1 MKKFVVSC
9 LLIGIA
15 SCSVSPKKLDELNS
29 ENNYYSPAQTIKCMQ
44 MQTPQRPHPI
54 NKKGEVRESY
64 DQGDCYDDLLSKN
77 TRELTI
83 ELGKSSIDLNV
94 DKEQEILSVNDNS
107 IDDIDIE
114 AIETKVLK
122 KPKKTKF

>member
-1 MKKFVVSC
+1 MKKTVC
-9 LLIGIA
+9 LLIFGLV
-15 SCSVSPKKLDELNS
+15 SCSLSPKKLDELSS

-64 DQGDCYDDLLSKN
+64 DQGDCYDDLLTKN

-83 ELGKSSIDLNV
+83 EFGKSSIDLNV

-122 KPKKTKF
+122 KPKQN

>member
-1 MKKFVVSC
+1 MKKTICFLIFGLVSC
-9 LLIGIA
+9 SL
-15 SCSVSPKKLDELNS
+15 SPKKLDELNS

-44 MQTPQRPHPI
+44 MQTPQRPHPV

-77 TRELTI
+77 IRELTL
-83 ELGKSSIDLNV
+83 EFDSSSIDLG
-94 DKEQEILSVNDNS
+94 DGKEQEILTVNNDS

-114 AIETKVLK
+114 AIEAKVLK
-122 KPKKTKF
+122 KPKQD

>member
-9 LLIGIA
+9 LLIGIV

-64 DQGDCYDDLLSKN
+64 DQGDCYDDLLTKN
-77 TRELTI
+77 IRELTI

-122 KPKKTKF
+122 KPKQN

>member
-9 LLIGIA
+9 LLIGIV

-64 DQGDCYDDLLSKN
+64 DQGDCYDDLLTKN

-83 ELGKSSIDLNV
+83 EFGKSSIDLNV

-107 IDDIDIE
+107 INDIDIE

-122 KPKKTKF
+122 KPKQN

>member
-9 LLIGIA
+9 LLIGIV

-64 DQGDCYDDLLSKN
+64 DQGDCYDDLLTKN

-83 ELGKSSIDLNV
+83 EFGKSSIDLNV
-94 DKEQEILSVNDNS
+94 YKEQEILSVNDNS
-107 IDDIDIE
+107 IDIE

-122 KPKKTKF
+122 KPKQN

>member
-9 LLIGIA
+9 LLIGIV

-64 DQGDCYDDLLSKN
+64 DQGDCYDDLLTKN

-83 ELGKSSIDLNV
+83 EFGKSFIDLNV
-94 DKEQEILSVNDNS
+94 DKEQEILSVNENS

-122 KPKKTKF
+122 KPKQN

>member
-1 MKKFVVSC
+1 MKKFAVSC
-9 LLIGIA
+9 LLIGIV

-64 DQGDCYDDLLSKN
+64 DQGDCYDDLLTKN

-83 ELGKSSIDLNV
+83 EFGKSSIDLNV

-122 KPKKTKF
+122 KPKQN

>member
-9 LLIGIA
+9 LLIGIV

-64 DQGDCYDDLLSKN
+64 DQGDCYDDLLTKN

-83 ELGKSSIDLNV
+83 EFDNSSINLSDG
-94 DKEQEILSVNDNS
+94 KEQEILTINSDS

-114 AIETKVLK
+114 AIEAKVLK
-122 KPKKTKF
+122 KPKQD

>member
-1 MKKFVVSC
+1 MKKSYVNFLIIGVVSC
-9 LLIGIA
+9 
-15 SCSVSPKKLDELNS
+15 SMSPKKLDELNS

-44 MQTPQRPHPI
+44 MQSPQRPHPV

-64 DQGDCYDDLLSKN
+64 DQDDCYDDLLSKN

-83 ELGKSSIDLNV
+83 EFDNSSINLSDG
-94 DKEQEILSVNDNS
+94 KEQEILTINSDS

-114 AIETKVLK
+114 AIEAKVLK
-122 KPKKTKF
+122 KPKQD

>member
-1 MKKFVVSC
+1 MKKFAVSC
-9 LLIGIA
+9 LLIGIV

-64 DQGDCYDDLLSKN
+64 DQGDCYDDLLTKN
-77 TRELTI
+77 IRELTI
-83 ELGKSSIDLNV
+83 EFGKSSIDLNV

-122 KPKKTKF
+122 KPKQN

>member
-9 LLIGIA
+9 LLIGMV

-64 DQGDCYDDLLSKN
+64 DQGDCYDDLLTKN
-77 TRELTI
+77 IRELTI
-83 ELGKSSIDLNV
+83 EFGKSSIDLNV

-122 KPKKTKF
+122 KPKQN

>member
-1 MKKFVVSC
+1 MKKFVVSY
-9 LLIGIA
+9 LLIGIV
-15 SCSVSPKKLDELNS
+15 SCSISPKKLDELNS

-83 ELGKSSIDLNV
+83 EFGKSSIDLNV

-122 KPKKTKF
+122 KPKQN

>member
-1 MKKFVVSC
+1 MKKTICFLIFGLVSC
-9 LLIGIA
+9 SL
-15 SCSVSPKKLDELNS
+15 SPKKLDELNS

-44 MQTPQRPHPI
+44 MQTPQRPHPV

-77 TRELTI
+77 IRELTL
-83 ELGKSSIDLNV
+83 EFDRSSIDLG
-94 DKEQEILSVNDNS
+94 DGKEQEILTVNNDS

-114 AIETKVLK
+114 AIEAKVLK
-122 KPKKTKF
+122 KPKQD

>member
-1 MKKFVVSC
+1 MKKFVISC
-9 LLIGIA
+9 LLIGIV

-64 DQGDCYDDLLSKN
+64 DQGDCYDDLLTKN

-83 ELGKSSIDLNV
+83 EFDNSSIDLS
-94 DKEQEILSVNDNS
+94 DGKEQEILAINSDS
-107 IDDIDIE
+107 IDDIDFE
-114 AIETKVLK
+114 AIEAKVLK
-122 KPKKTKF
+122 KPKQD

>member
-64 DQGDCYDDLLSKN
+64 DQGDCYDDLLTRN
-77 TRELTI
+77 IRELTI
-83 ELGKSSIDLNV
+83 KFGKPSIDLNV
-94 DKEQEILSVNDNS
+94 DMEKEILSVNDNS

-122 KPKKTKF
+122 KPKQN

>member
-1 MKKFVVSC
+1 MKKFAVSC
-9 LLIGIA
+9 LLIGIV

-64 DQGDCYDDLLSKN
+64 DQGDCYDDLLTKN

-83 ELGKSSIDLNV
+83 EFDNSSIDLS
-94 DKEQEILSVNDNS
+94 DGKEQEILTINSDS

-114 AIETKVLK
+114 VIEAKVLK
-122 KPKKTKF
+122 KPKQD

>member
-9 LLIGIA
+9 LLIGMV

-64 DQGDCYDDLLSKN
+64 DQGDCYDDLLTKN
-77 TRELTI
+77 IRELTI
-83 ELGKSSIDLNV
+83 EFGKSSIDLNV

-114 AIETKVLK
+114 AIETKMLK
-122 KPKKTKF
+122 KPKQN

>member
-54 NKKGEVRESY
+54 NKKGDVKESY
-64 DQGDCYDDLLSKN
+64 DQGDCYDDLLTRN
-77 TRELTI
+77 IRELTI
-83 ELGKSSIDLNV
+83 KFGKPSIDLNV
-94 DKEQEILSVNDNS
+94 DMEKEILSVNDNS
-107 IDDIDIE
+107 INDIDIE

-122 KPKKTKF
+122 KPKQN

>member
-64 DQGDCYDDLLSKN
+64 DQGDCYDDLLTKN

-83 ELGKSSIDLNV
+83 EFGKSSIDLNV

-122 KPKKTKF
+122 KSKQN

>member
-1 MKKFVVSC
+1 MKKFAVSC
-9 LLIGIA
+9 LLIGIV

-64 DQGDCYDDLLSKN
+64 DQGDCYDDLLTKN

-83 ELGKSSIDLNV
+83 EFGKSSIDLNI
-94 DKEQEILSVNDNS
+94 DKKQEILSVNDNS

-122 KPKKTKF
+122 KPKQD

>member
-1 MKKFVVSC
+1 MKKTLCFLIFGLVSC
-9 LLIGIA
+9 SL
-15 SCSVSPKKLDELNS
+15 SPKKLDELNS

-44 MQTPQRPHPI
+44 MQTPQRPHPV

-77 TRELTI
+77 IRELTL
-83 ELGKSSIDLNV
+83 EFDSSSIDLG
-94 DKEQEILSVNDNS
+94 DGKEQEILTVNNDS

-114 AIETKVLK
+114 AIEAKVLK
-122 KPKKTKF
+122 KPKQD

>member
-83 ELGKSSIDLNV
+83 EFGKSSIDLNV

-122 KPKKTKF
+122 KPKQN

>member
-9 LLIGIA
+9 LLIGIV

-83 ELGKSSIDLNV
+83 EFGKSSIDLNI
-94 DKEQEILSVNDNS
+94 DKKQEILSVNDNS

-122 KPKKTKF
+122 KPKQD

>member
-1 MKKFVVSC
+1 MKKFAVSC
-9 LLIGIA
+9 LLIGIV

-64 DQGDCYDDLLSKN
+64 DQDDCYDDLLTKN

-83 ELGKSSIDLNV
+83 EFGKSSIDLNV

-122 KPKKTKF
+122 KPKQN

>member
-1 MKKFVVSC
+1 MKKSYVNFLIIGVVSC
-9 LLIGIA
+9 
-15 SCSVSPKKLDELNS
+15 SMSPKKLDELNS

-44 MQTPQRPHPI
+44 MQSPQRPHPV

-64 DQGDCYDDLLSKN
+64 DQDDCYDDLLSKN

-83 ELGKSSIDLNV
+83 EFDNSSIDLS
-94 DKEQEILSVNDNS
+94 DGKEQEILTINSDS

-114 AIETKVLK
+114 ANEAKVLK
-122 KPKKTKF
+122 KPKQD

>member
-9 LLIGIA
+9 LLIGMV

-83 ELGKSSIDLNV
+83 EFGKSSIDLNV

-122 KPKKTKF
+122 KPKQN

>member
-9 LLIGIA
+9 LLIGIVG
-15 SCSVSPKKLDELNS
+15 CSVSPKKLDELNS
-29 ENNYYSPAQTIKCMQ
+29 ENNYYSPVQTIKCMQ

-77 TRELTI
+77 IRELTL
-83 ELGKSSIDLNV
+83 EFDSYSIDLG
-94 DKEQEILSVNDNS
+94 DGKEQEILTVNIDS

-114 AIETKVLK
+114 AIEAKVLK
-122 KPKKTKF
+122 KPKQD

>member
-1 MKKFVVSC
+1 MKKFAVSC
-9 LLIGIA
+9 LLIGIV

-64 DQGDCYDDLLSKN
+64 DQGDCYDDLLTKN

-83 ELGKSSIDLNV
+83 EFGKSSIDLNV
-94 DKEQEILSVNDNS
+94 DKEQEILSINDNF

-122 KPKKTKF
+122 KLKQD

>member
-64 DQGDCYDDLLSKN
+64 DQGDCYDDLLTKN
-77 TRELTI
+77 IRELTI
-83 ELGKSSIDLNV
+83 EFGKSSIDLNV

-122 KPKKTKF
+122 KPKQN

>member
-9 LLIGIA
+9 LLIGIV

-64 DQGDCYDDLLSKN
+64 DQGDCYDDLLTKN

-83 ELGKSSIDLNV
+83 EFDNSSIDLS
-94 DKEQEILSVNDNS
+94 DGKEQEILTINSDS

-122 KPKKTKF
+122 KPKQD

>member
-1 MKKFVVSC
+1 MKKFVVSY
-9 LLIGIA
+9 LLIGIV
-15 SCSVSPKKLDELNS
+15 SCSISPKKLDELNS

-83 ELGKSSIDLNV
+83 EFGKSSIDLNV
-94 DKEQEILSVNDNS
+94 DKEQEVLSVNDNS

-122 KPKKTKF
+122 KPKQN

>member
-9 LLIGIA
+9 LLIGIV

-64 DQGDCYDDLLSKN
+64 DQGDCYDDLLTKN
-77 TRELTI
+77 IRELTI
-83 ELGKSSIDLNV
+83 EFGKSSIDLNV

-107 IDDIDIE
+107 IDIE

-122 KPKKTKF
+122 KPKQN

>member
-1 MKKFVVSC
+1 MKKFAVSC
-9 LLIGIA
+9 LLIGIV

-64 DQGDCYDDLLSKN
+64 DQDDCYDDLLTKN

-83 ELGKSSIDLNV
+83 EFGKSSIDLNV
-94 DKEQEILSVNDNS
+94 DKEQEILSINDNS

-122 KPKKTKF
+122 KPKQN